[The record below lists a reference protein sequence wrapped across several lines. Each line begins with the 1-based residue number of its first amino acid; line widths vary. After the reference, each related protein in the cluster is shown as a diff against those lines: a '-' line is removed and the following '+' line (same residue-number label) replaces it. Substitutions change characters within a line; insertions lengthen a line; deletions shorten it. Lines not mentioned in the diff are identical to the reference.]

1 MDELLQGEVQP
12 PPDEEAPYTPMAS
25 GKTQTKLGW
34 MEGVLLNV
42 LLAIWGV
49 MLFLRLSWVIGQG
62 GLIQAGVAQNRT
74 IQAVLKKIALILLTH
89 YKFEKK
95 EGKLT
100 ENHVE
105 LVVDYKNNLITV

>member
-1 MDELLQGEVQP
+1 MTVRCLLISIGIDLIRQP
-12 PPDEEAPYTPMAS
+12 
-25 GKTQTKLGW
+25 
-34 MEGVLLNV
+34 
-42 LLAIWGV
+42 
-49 MLFLRLSWVIGQG
+49 
-62 GLIQAGVAQNRT
+62 GVAQNRT